1 MSTNVM
7 YQSQQLTKLSLRQD
21 FQQVEG
27 LGADLPIVL
36 TAKAEAGGSYRRARY
51 RRQQA
56 TIKAGK
62 VFKEMRKSLPGF
74 IRFGRLADLLK
85 RDKSHALNQT
95 GIEPYDFISRGKQGI
110 FLFHDDT
117 RIRMVNL
124 ETGEVERTITHVFY
138 KGKKIELYNL
148 HTIQF
153 HPTNTD
159 LILISIT
166 GLDRVIEMNIK
177 TNEVTWEWCPWHHG
191 MHTNGHGLTMVDKG
205 DTPPAFPDGTKVEML
220 TAEEA
225 EKRVNEHLLPSS
237 NEVWVHQVNL
247 SDCTARLGLEKWERV
262 KLINSAY
269 YADGGGKVT
278 ITFWQ
283 TAEAVSLN
291 RATSEVTFVAQG
303 LGGCPHTLMQVGD
316 VYYLTD
322 TSAGRVLQYNSNLEK
337 VFEIDFTDCPLPS
350 TVDDDSPEW
359 VQNTHPISDELLAT
373 IDFRRNR
380 VVVWN
385 IEKRIYTVYSV
396 SDEWVLQSLKSIHGS
411 SLEVL
416 GFKNLSLS

>member
-1 MSTNVM
+1 MSTQVL
-7 YQSQQLTKLSLRQD
+7 YQMATLTKLSLHQD
-21 FQQVEG
+21 FRQVEG

-36 TAKAEAGGSYRRARY
+36 SAKAEAGGSYRRARY
-51 RRQQA
+51 RDQQA

-85 RDKSHALNQT
+85 GDKSHALNQI

-124 ETGEVERTITHVFY
+124 ETGEVERTITHVFF

-191 MHTNGHGLTMVDKG
+191 MHTNGHGLTIVDKG
-205 DTPPAFPDGTKVEML
+205 DTPPAFPNGTKVEIL

-247 SDCTARLGLEKWERV
+247 SDCPASLGLQKWERV

-269 YADGGGKVT
+269 YADGGDKVT

-283 TAEAVSLN
+283 TAEAVSVN
-291 RATSEVTFVAQG
+291 RVTSEVTFVAQG

-337 VFEIDFTDCPLPS
+337 VFEIDFTNCPLPS